1 MARGGLVGPNTAV
14 LVKRD
19 AGDPVWYVQDAL
31 ERRPFG
37 SVVFLAPN
45 DKFWL
50 GLVGKN
56 AGDTVSIGNTGKTA
70 VIGDVRNKYAVICNE
85 CMTLYQKQ
93 FPDKNDFQ
101 SIPVTAPGDETEMSR
116 QLKEKIVD
124 LANYGSYV
132 RKLIVAQR
140 NGSIPLPYVARL
152 LGKNL
157 VELYQG
163 LSESE
168 PVYSGIPG
176 ALPLN
181 RNDAITALVVDPI
194 TALTF
199 SRLQV
204 FAQGVP
210 QKWSVVYTHS
220 TLSVL
225 KEATNELEIYSRSG
239 DESIVSL
246 DGEHFELVRRRRET
260 IERQLLQVQH
270 AITWLHDHAS
280 ARPCDPILAYR
291 DKQYEQAIAVIGN
304 SEFEAIVLAQGPS
317 NAFVSDE
324 LVVRRVAMSERS
336 TSVSTQDVLRWA
348 VDGGLISQRDYG
360 TSLLQ
365 LYQNNVRGVYVDVAA
380 ITDICNSAEWNLA
393 RLPKGIF
400 NVLSADN
407 MGNAGAAIAGHLAS
421 EVWLRIQSK
430 AVRELWWSL
439 LVNAIAVGSRSSV
452 DSLRTMLQSMEMD
465 GRLHLVPQ
473 AVKELE
479 GVVQTWLRTNIVS
492 VS

>member
-1 MARGGLVGPNTAV
+1 
-14 LVKRD
+14 
-19 AGDPVWYVQDAL
+19 
-31 ERRPFG
+31 
-37 SVVFLAPN
+37 
-45 DKFWL
+45 
-50 GLVGKN
+50 
-56 AGDTVSIGNTGKTA
+56 
-70 VIGDVRNKYAVICNE
+70 
-85 CMTLYQKQ
+85 
-93 FPDKNDFQ
+93 
-101 SIPVTAPGDETEMSR
+101 
-116 QLKEKIVD
+116 
-124 LANYGSYV
+124 
-132 RKLIVAQR
+132 
-140 NGSIPLPYVARL
+140 
-152 LGKNL
+152 
-157 VELYQG
+157 
-163 LSESE
+163 
-168 PVYSGIPG
+168 
-176 ALPLN
+176 
-181 RNDAITALVVDPI
+181 
-194 TALTF
+194 
-199 SRLQV
+199 
-204 FAQGVP
+204 
-210 QKWSVVYTHS
+210 
-220 TLSVL
+220 
-225 KEATNELEIYSRSG
+225 
-239 DESIVSL
+239 
-246 DGEHFELVRRRRET
+246 
-260 IERQLLQVQH
+260 
-270 AITWLHDHAS
+270 
-280 ARPCDPILAYR
+280 
-291 DKQYEQAIAVIGN
+291 
-304 SEFEAIVLAQGPS
+304 
-317 NAFVSDE
+317 
-324 LVVRRVAMSERS
+324 MSERS